1 MFQNSLPATT
11 GLAWAGVSRRSATS
25 AIPRSPPGA
34 AKAGAIG
41 VTFMV
46 PGSGAK
52 SSSGRYVV
60 VVFRVSVVYD
70 PAGAIILELKNFI
83 INLII
88 INPIF

>member
-1 MFQNSLPATT
+1 
-11 GLAWAGVSRRSATS
+11 
-25 AIPRSPPGA
+25 
-34 AKAGAIG
+34 
-41 VTFMV
+41 MV

-83 INLII
+83 I
-88 INPIF
+88 